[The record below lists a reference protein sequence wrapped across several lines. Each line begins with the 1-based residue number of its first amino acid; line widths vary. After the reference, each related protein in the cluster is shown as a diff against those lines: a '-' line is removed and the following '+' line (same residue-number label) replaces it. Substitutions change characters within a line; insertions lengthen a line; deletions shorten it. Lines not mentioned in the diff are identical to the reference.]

1 MLWSSRDG
9 WRHFSMKYGEYQHLL
24 FEYKEDGVLLVTIN
38 RPEVL
43 NATNRRLHWELT
55 QAWKDVDDDPKAN
68 VILITGAGRAF
79 SAGGDM
85 EMIEE
90 MTRSPQAAA
99 QSSREARDIV
109 YNMINLDKP
118 IISAINC
125 VAV

>member
-55 QAWKDVDDDPKAN
+55 QVWKDVDDDPKAN

-90 MTRSPQAAA
+90 MTRSPDAVA
-99 QSSREARDIV
+99 QSWPQPGHRCA
-109 YNMINLDKP
+109 NMRNP
-118 IISAINC
+118 AT
-125 VAV
+125 